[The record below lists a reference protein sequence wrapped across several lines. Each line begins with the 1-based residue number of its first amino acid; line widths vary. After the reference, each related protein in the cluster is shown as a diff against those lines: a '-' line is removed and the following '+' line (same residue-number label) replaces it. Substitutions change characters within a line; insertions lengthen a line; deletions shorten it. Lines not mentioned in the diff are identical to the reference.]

1 MLMDPLND
9 ALVVIKNAERMGK
22 RECVVIPAS
31 KLAGRVF
38 SVMVEYGYI
47 KSFEYIND
55 GKAGKYKI
63 SLKGAINDCGAVKP
77 RYSVKSKN
85 IEKYEARLLPAQDYG
100 ILILTTTEGV
110 ISNTKAREHGVG
122 GKILAYVY

>member
-1 MLMDPLND
+1 MDPLND

-38 SVMVEYGYI
+38 SVMVEQGYI

-63 SLKGAINDCGAVKP
+63 SLKCAINDCGAVKP